1 MTKYKHHVTSTVVH
15 LIKEIRKQ
23 RSRIRQ
29 VKYDRPES
37 LLKLIVFIDNNV
49 STWESDNQLIN
60 KGGKGLKILTYQ

>member
-1 MTKYKHHVTSTVVH
+1 MTKYKHHITSTVVH

-23 RSRIRQ
+23 RRIRQ

-60 KGGKGLKILTYQ
+60 KGLRIL

>member
-23 RSRIRQ
+23 RGIRQ

-60 KGGKGLKILTYQ
+60 KGGKDLKILTYQ